1 MFRLFGVALP
11 VVAIALGTSAFA
23 QDKPKQEPKP
33 EPKQEVKKEEPKKA
47 EEPKKNGK
55 DIIETAVT
63 AGLKTFSELVIQAGL
78 TEELKKKDITV
89 FAPTDEA
96 FKAMGK
102 DLDELKKPENKAK
115 LADFLKGHVV
125 AKKLDLMKDKEAKP
139 LHGADIKIAD
149 KDGKATIN
157 GTINVT
163 KSLTASNGTIHQ
175 ISAAIKAEAKA
186 EPKKEEPKKEEK
198 KADAKKEEPKKEE
211 PKKDEKKP
219 DAKKEEPK
227 KEEPKKDEHKH

>member
-23 QDKPKQEPKP
+23 QDKPKAEPKP

-47 EEPKKNGK
+47 EEPKKDGK

-115 LADFLKGHVV
+115 LADFLKGHIV
-125 AKKLDLMKDKEAKP
+125 AKKVDLAKDKDAKP
-139 LHGADIKIAD
+139 LHGGDIKIAE
-149 KDGKATIN
+149 KDGKATLN

-163 KSLTASNGTIHQ
+163 KTLTASNGTIHE
-175 ISAAIKAEAKA
+175 ISAAIKGEAKA
-186 EPKKEEPKKEEK
+186 EPKKDEPKK
-198 KADAKKEEPKKEE
+198 DAKKEEPKKEE
-211 PKKDEKKP
+211 PKKD
-219 DAKKEEPK
+219 AKKEEPK
-227 KEEPKKDEHKH
+227 KEEPKKDTKKEEKKH